1 MDDFYF
7 KYKTKIVPK
16 KGCLLIS
23 EPFLPDPNFQR
34 TVILLCDYNPE
45 GAFGFVLN
53 RPSEVQLNE
62 IIEIGDLFDKKVFV
76 GGPVQHDTL
85 HFLHTA
91 SDYLSGGTE
100 VYDGLYWGGDF
111 EQLTGLIDTGQ
122 AYSNDFRFFVGYSGW
137 GPQQL
142 DMEIE
147 ENSWILSP
155 PVDSSK
161 LLTTP
166 SDELWKLVLKEL
178 GGRFE
183 MYSKYPSDP
192 RLN

>member
-1 MDDFYF
+1 MTDIFF
-7 KYKTKIVPK
+7 KYKTKIEPT

-23 EPFLPDPNFQR
+23 EPYLPDPNFQR
-34 TVILLCDYNPE
+34 TVILLCEYNEE

-53 RPSEVQLNE
+53 RPSEVTLNE
-62 IIEIGDLFDKKVFV
+62 IIEVNSTFKEQVFV

-91 SDYLSGGTE
+91 SEYLSGGTE
-100 VYDGLYWGGDF
+100 VYDRLFWGGDF
-111 EQLTGLIDTGQ
+111 EQLTSLIDTGQ
-122 AYSNDFRFFVGYSGW
+122 AINEDFRFFVGYSGW

-142 DMEIE
+142 DVEIE
-147 ENSWILSP
+147 ENSWILAP
-155 PVDSSK
+155 PLDSSK
-161 LLTTP
+161 ILSTP
-166 SDELWKLVLKEL
+166 ADDLWQVVLKNL

-183 MYSKYPSDP
+183 MFSKYPSDP

>member
-1 MDDFYF
+1 MTDIFF
-7 KYKTKIVPK
+7 KYKTKIEPT

-23 EPFLPDPNFQR
+23 EPYLPDPNFQR
-34 TVILLCDYNPE
+34 TVILLCEYNKE

-53 RPSEVQLNE
+53 HPSEVTLNE
-62 IIEIGDLFDKKVFV
+62 IIEVNSKFKERVFV

-91 SDYLSGGTE
+91 SEYLSGGTE
-100 VYDGLYWGGDF
+100 VYDSLFLGGDF
-111 EQLTGLIDTGQ
+111 EQLTSLIDTGQ
-122 AYSNDFRFFVGYSGW
+122 AINEDFRFFVGYSGW

-142 DMEIE
+142 DAEIE
-147 ENSWILSP
+147 ENSWILAP
-155 PVDSSK
+155 PLDSSK
-161 LLTTP
+161 ILSTP
-166 SDELWKLVLKEL
+166 ADDLWQVVLKNL

-183 MYSKYPSDP
+183 MFSKYPSDP

>member
-1 MDDFYF
+1 MEDIFF
-7 KYKTKIVPK
+7 KYKTKIEPK

-23 EPFLPDPNFQR
+23 EPYLPDPNFQR
-34 TVILLCDYNPE
+34 TVILLCEYNEE

-53 RPSEVQLNE
+53 RPSEVTLNE
-62 IIEIGDLFDKKVFV
+62 VVEINNSFQEKVFV

-91 SDYLSGGTE
+91 SGYLNGGTE
-100 VYDGLYWGGDF
+100 VYESLFWGGDF
-111 EQLTGLIDTGQ
+111 EQLTSLIDTGQ
-122 AYSNDFRFFVGYSGW
+122 VKEEDFRFFVGYSGW

-142 DMEIE
+142 DEEIQ
-147 ENSWILSP
+147 ENSWILAP
-155 PVDSSK
+155 PLDSSK
-161 LLTTP
+161 ILSTP
-166 SDELWKLVLKEL
+166 ADDLWQVVLKSL

-183 MYSKYPSDP
+183 MFSKYPSDP

>member
-1 MDDFYF
+1 MSDIYF
-7 KYKTKIVPK
+7 KYKTKIEPT

-23 EPFLPDPNFQR
+23 EPYLPDPNFQR
-34 TVILLCDYNPE
+34 TVILLCEYNEE

-53 RPSEVQLNE
+53 RPSEVKLNE
-62 IIEIGDLFDKKVFV
+62 VIDIGDTFDETVFI

-91 SDYLSGGTE
+91 SEYLPGGTE
-100 VYDGLYWGGDF
+100 VYDDLFWGGDF
-111 EQLTGLIDTGQ
+111 EQLTSLIDTGQ
-122 AYSNDFRFFVGYSGW
+122 ASNEDFRFFVGYSGW

-142 DMEIE
+142 DTEIE
-147 ENSWILSP
+147 ENSWIIAP
-155 PVDSSK
+155 PLESK
-161 LLTTP
+161 TLLNTP
-166 SDELWKLVLKEL
+166 AEDLWQVVLKSL